1 MNYSD
6 KLRTAI
12 QEQNV
17 IHARTAILSYLDS
30 DATTAM
36 PQAFRIAVEVAD
48 KFTDKD
54 DPFFDQENHIL
65 EVPPKTEW
73 NSSLLRKIKA
83 ALQTNFS
90 REKLELAEQVIFHLR
105 AQGIRDFQAKQQ
117 NAETH
122 SAPKPMQTHFSE
134 KKNTHPYTPAAH
146 PQGGYRTTPIRK
158 SPRNPQSEFLAG
170 AIVGGVALGGAGL
183 IIGLIA
189 GCALK
194 ATVSGIVI
202 GGIAGG
208 LVSQK
213 KKRR

>member
-1 MNYSD
+1 MSYSD

-30 DATTAM
+30 DATMAM
-36 PQAFRIAVEVAD
+36 PQALRIAVEIAD
-48 KFTDKD
+48 KFTDPE

-65 EVPPKTEW
+65 EIPPKTEW
-73 NSSLLRKIKA
+73 DSSLLRKIKA

-90 REKLELAEQVIFHLR
+90 KEKLELAEQVISCLR
-105 AQGIRDFQAKQQ
+105 ANGVREFQVKQQ
-117 NAETH
+117 STGVH
-122 SAPKPMQTHFSE
+122 SSAKPMQPHFSE
-134 KKNTHPYTPAAH
+134 KKNTQPYHPTAH
-146 PQGGYRTTPIRK
+146 PQGGDRTTSIRR
-158 SPRNPQSEFLAG
+158 PRRNPQSEFLAG

-208 LVSQK
+208 IMNQRK
-213 KKRR
+213 KHW